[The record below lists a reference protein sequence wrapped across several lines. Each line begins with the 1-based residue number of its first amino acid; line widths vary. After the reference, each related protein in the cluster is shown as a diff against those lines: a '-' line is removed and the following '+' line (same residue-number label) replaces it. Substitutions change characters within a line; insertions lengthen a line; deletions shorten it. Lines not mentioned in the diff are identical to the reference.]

1 MQMQA
6 TMDTGNIGDLG
17 FAIGSIGEKTGK
29 HNKKR
34 FEKREFDAFD

>member
-6 TMDTGNIGDLG
+6 TMDTGNIGDIR
-17 FAIGSIGEKTGK
+17 FAIGGIGENTGK
-29 HNKKR
+29 HNKRR